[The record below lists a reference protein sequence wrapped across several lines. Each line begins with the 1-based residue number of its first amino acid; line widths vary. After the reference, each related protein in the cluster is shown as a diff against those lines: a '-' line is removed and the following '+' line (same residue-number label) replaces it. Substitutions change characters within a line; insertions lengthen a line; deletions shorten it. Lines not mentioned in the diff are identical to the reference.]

1 MQIKTIGID
10 LAKNI
15 FQVHGVDQYGHT
27 ILQKRFTRGKIA
39 EFMANLPPCLVGMEA
54 CGGAHYWARKFVSF
68 GHEVRLM
75 NPQYVKPYVK
85 TNKNDSND
93 AEAICEAVT
102 RPNMRF
108 VAIKS
113 LEQQD
118 IQALHRIRQR
128 IIQERT
134 ALVNQMR
141 GLLLEYGSVIP
152 QGINQV
158 RKKFLEII
166 DGSNSE
172 LTSRSRI
179 FFNDLYKQLREKDEQ
194 ILHYDKSILQICRE
208 SEVCQKLTQVQGVG
222 PLIATALVAAIG
234 EAKIFKSGRQMSAW
248 LGLVPRQ
255 CSSGG
260 KHVLLGISKRGDR
273 YLRSLLIHGARAVVK
288 HASHKLD
295 AMSGWIRGIKDRR
308 GYNKACVAVA
318 NKNVRILWAIMAH
331 DSYYQARG

>member
-1 MQIKTIGID
+1 
-10 LAKNI
+10 
-15 FQVHGVDQYGHT
+15 
-27 ILQKRFTRGKIA
+27 
-39 EFMANLPPCLVGMEA
+39 
-54 CGGAHYWARKFVSF
+54 ARKFASF

-85 TNKNDSND
+85 TNKNDFND
-93 AEAICEAVT
+93 SEAICEAVT

-113 LEQQD
+113 VEQQD

-128 IIQERT
+128 VIQERT

-141 GLLLEYGSVIP
+141 GLLLEYGIVIP

-158 RKKFLEII
+158 RKKFLEVI
-166 DGSNSE
+166 DTSTFD
-172 LTSRSRI
+172 LTSRSKTLFI
-179 FFNDLYKQLREKDEQ
+179 DLYEQLKESDHKV
-194 ILHYDKSILQICRE
+194 LHYDKSILKLCRE
-208 SEVCQKLTQVQGVG
+208 SEVCQRLTQVQGVG
-222 PLIATALVAAIG
+222 PLTATALVAAIG

-260 KHVLLGISKRGDR
+260 KQVLLGISKRGDR

-288 HASHKLD
+288 HASRKLD
-295 AMSGWIRGIKDRR
+295 SMSGWIRALKDRR
-308 GYNKACVAVA
+308 GFNKACVAVA
-318 NKNVRILWAIMAH
+318 NKNARILWAIMAH
-331 DSYYQARG
+331 GSCYQAKG